1 MERLTR
7 RLGILIGGAIL
18 LLLVVLGSAVVVVT
32 RQTAAYRAARRL
44 HDLGYRAAIKDGRR
58 GFRVTAITDTEI
70 VYNQG
75 RVATDLAG
83 NVIRNPRVKRTGNQN
98 LPAEFVVG
106 RRWST
111 RFEESWQNG
120 DRNQVQLSF
129 RITGREKITVPA
141 GTFDAFV
148 VEYEGWSR
156 ADSHKP
162 VNQISGKAWYA
173 PDKVRWEIAREHMV
187 RNQRKIRQ
195 ANRSELVEYE
205 RSVDLGVRH
214 EVADVAGLEAGVE
227 RAAPVGQRDLALP
240 ALGKRAEALEHERT
254 ALKESIR
261 AMEQVLGG
269 VGHELKS
276 SGAGR
281 CDEDVGGDPRRE
293 GLGLAHVLGGGVSR
307 GVAGR
312 STCVLTGR
320 WCRPACESW

>member
-1 MERLTR
+1 MLAAQGEKK
-7 RLGILIGGAIL
+7 IQ
-18 LLLVVLGSAVVVVT
+18 VVSSPDNPYSKGSAAAD
-32 RQTAAYRAARRL
+32 TAFKVGDRYVYSDS
-44 HDLGYRAAIKDGRR
+44 DLLTKLPTGRR

-205 RSVDLGVRH
+205 Q
-214 EVADVAGLEAGVE
+214 A
-227 RAAPVGQRDLALP
+227 
-240 ALGKRAEALEHERT
+240 
-254 ALKESIR
+254 
-261 AMEQVLGG
+261 
-269 VGHELKS
+269 
-276 SGAGR
+276 
-281 CDEDVGGDPRRE
+281 
-293 GLGLAHVLGGGVSR
+293 
-307 GVAGR
+307 
-312 STCVLTGR
+312 
-320 WCRPACESW
+320 